1 MDVVSLCPL
10 RVSSLLWRPGSGGHA
25 LTVICKGTFELRPSD
40 LPLSQQQEDPS
51 EEDNFWDDDP
61 NRSVRAPSDHVPF
74 KARADVML
82 VGQAFAPNQTP
93 VRSLLA
99 RLNVAGVEKT
109 IEVCGERT
117 WTPEAGLREGHPFTS
132 MQLRYERAAGG
143 PDNPVGVRVDPRV
156 GGALPNL
163 QVPEVA
169 NGRGPDA
176 TTPIGF
182 GPIAASWPARRARLG
197 GYAGSFA
204 QHSWSND
211 MLPEDLDA
219 AFFNAAPPD
228 QQPERIE
235 PGARLLLENLN
246 PRYARLVTKVP
257 RQRPRAFVDRH
268 GGLEEVQ
275 LVCDTLWV
283 DTDRGLC
290 TLTWRGQIRV
300 HGPRDDGRVLV
311 LLEQPT
317 HPLTWPEIQ
326 QQCANAP
333 PAAPADARAPLSSM
347 DESDTAVHDTSMF
360 RGTPLDPALP
370 FLQARA
376 APKTA
381 PRATIARPP
390 PWMEAPA
397 PAISSVSMMTE
408 TLPPGA
414 MRVDLSRLRDEESR
428 SGPPLAVPEFMQQP
442 PRAPLPSA
450 PRIEMQAPPRIEMQ
464 APPRIEMQAPPR
476 IEMPVPP
483 PALGASVFVPPPH
496 AIVPSPSPSVP
507 PPPPQQVPPSMP
519 PPIPSAAAAPRAAT
533 SVEIVE
539 LVGYDPTTPDR
550 VHLHLPWQELIAR
563 LKPPA
568 KEVEYDDDP
577 VEESDEV
584 KDRRDIFNVLAEGEP
599 TSLDEL
605 EAKLGGATSPSGVFE
620 PPILLLRGEL
630 ELTFTELETLKATLA
645 AVAPFTTGPDKKLK
659 DTFEATSEA
668 LKSPYIQASGR
679 AIEGL
684 TTRLRDAFPQVASSL
699 PAGYLDQQVE
709 RILVEQRHHQKR
721 IILGKPWVRAL
732 LGTRGGAS
740 GSVPTYVPE
749 GLAAKLPLYARF
761 TAKLI
766 VELNLQ
772 QDQYESHPCALLC
785 LAMARVTPS
794 RSTLRG
800 RPANGG
806 RGE

>member
-10 RVSSLLWRPGSGGHA
+10 RVSSLLWRPSSGGHA
-25 LTVICKGTFELRPSD
+25 LTVICKVTFELRPTE
-40 LPLSQQQEDPS
+40 LSLAQQQEDPS

-61 NRSVRAPSDHVPF
+61 NRSVRAPSDLVPF

-82 VGQAFAPNQTP
+82 VGQAFAPNRTP

-99 RLNVAGVEKT
+99 RLGVSGVEKT
-109 IEVCGERT
+109 VEVCGERT
-117 WTPEAGLREGHPFTS
+117 WTPEAGLREGHPFAS
-132 MQLRYERAAGG
+132 MQLRYERAASG

-182 GPIAASWPARRARLG
+182 GPIAASWPTRRARLG
-197 GYAGSFA
+197 EHAASFA
-204 QHSWSND
+204 RHRWADD
-211 MLPEDLDA
+211 MLPDDIDA

-235 PGARLLLENLN
+235 PGARLLLENLD
-246 PRYARLVTKVP
+246 PRYARLVTTVP
-257 RQRPRAFVDRH
+257 RQRPRAFVDRN
-268 GGLEEVQ
+268 GGLEELQ
-275 LVCDTLWV
+275 LVCDTLWI

-290 TLTWRGQIRV
+290 TLTWRGQIGV
-300 HGPRDDGRVLV
+300 HGPHDAGRVV
-311 LLEQPT
+311 ILLEQPA

-326 QQCANAP
+326 QQCAGAP
-333 PAAPADARAPLSSM
+333 PAEERPLLREEM
-347 DESDTAVHDTSMF
+347 DESDTAVHDASMF
-360 RGTPLDPALP
+360 RGTSLEPGLP
-370 FLQARA
+370 FLRSKSAPKAEPTSMRA
-376 APKTA
+376 AIP
-381 PRATIARPP
+381 RPP
-390 PWMEAPA
+390 PWLEAPA
-397 PAISSVSMMTE
+397 PVISAASTMNE

-414 MRVDLSRLRDEESR
+414 LRVDLSRLRDEEPR
-428 SGPPLAVPEFMQQP
+428 PQIPVAAPEFMQQP
-442 PRAPLPSA
+442 PRPPLPSA
-450 PRIEMQAPPRIEMQ
+450 PQR
-464 APPRIEMQAPPR
+464 
-476 IEMPVPP
+476 EMPVPP
-483 PALGASVFVPPPH
+483 PSMGASVFVPPLH
-496 AIVPSPSPSVP
+496 AIVAPSSPGVP
-507 PPPPQQVPPSMP
+507 PPLPQQMP
-519 PPIPSAAAAPRAAT
+519 PPLPSVADAPRAVTAP
-533 SVEIVE
+533 EIVE

-563 LKPPA
+563 LQPPA

-577 VEESDEV
+577 IEESDEV
-584 KDRRDIFNVLAEGEP
+584 KDRRDIFGVLAEGEP

-605 EAKLGGATSPSGVFE
+605 DAKLGAATSPSGVFE
-620 PPILLLRGEL
+620 PPLLLLRGEL
-630 ELTFTELETLKATLA
+630 ELTFTEIETLKATLA

-659 DTFEATSEA
+659 EAFEATSEA

-684 TTRLRDAFPQVASSL
+684 TTRLRDAFPLVASSL

-721 IILGKPWVRAL
+721 IILGKPWIRAL
-732 LGTRGGAS
+732 LGPRGGAS

-749 GLAAKLPLYARF
+749 ALAAKLPLYARF
-761 TAKLI
+761 TAKLV

-785 LAMARVTPS
+785 LALARVTPS
-794 RSTLRG
+794 RSSLRG

-806 RGE
+806 RTE